1 VRGLPINKRLGWLFA
16 LAVILPSGLLAALAV
31 RAIRREEAF
40 IEKQLAVGLGG
51 EVLQLSSSVGEELR
65 RVQEELARGAPAAPQ
80 EQGSWA
86 SWSRDSALVGVPFLL
101 SSSYQL
107 AWPRPGGGGVEGEF
121 LRRHGGF
128 LAGREQ
134 SPVYTNIALAFKDEI
149 LPPGGASPGGA
160 PAKSAPEVAAGPPG
174 AEAGTRGAA
183 SAAGRLRAAEPSAP
197 PRGDAVVP
205 APAGAA
211 AAEAERAAAES
222 GGGVEQ
228 GAVPE
233 APAADS
239 LIQAAQQPK
248 AVQQAEAA
256 KQAAA
261 AQRAVSAFE
270 SDREVRRKAY
280 AEAESKGQP
289 PAPRTVSPS
298 VTLGGEAGGRP
309 EGGFAPPPSVFV
321 SEQLQFRQIAAGR
334 ESGLIPRLLEERL
347 WLLFWK
353 RLPDGRI
360 VGCQLDN
367 EELRARLLALL
378 PPAAT
383 AVRVLTLL
391 DERGEPLFAPAED
404 APRDYR
410 RPFVAREVSEL
421 LPRWEAAAYLSD
433 PSLVASRAR
442 QAGLILWTLVA
453 LLTVSIAGG
462 GTLVLRAL
470 AAEVRLARQKSS
482 FVANVSHELKT
493 PLTSIRMYA
502 EMLQEGRQRNPAR
515 RRQYLGTI
523 VEESRRLTRLVNR
536 VLDFA
541 RLEQGRRQYA
551 FEALDPE
558 DLCRGVLENER
569 PRLEQGGFEV
579 AFRTRGRRR
588 GAAKLEV
595 RGDPEALAQ
604 VLLNLIGNA
613 EKYSSDR
620 KEITVA
626 VGRESGR
633 TRIRVLDRGPGIPSG
648 AARHLFKEF
657 YRGDDSLT
665 NPVQGTGLGL
675 AIARRIVRDHGGELV
690 YLPRPGGGSIFQVE
704 LP

>member
-1 VRGLPINKRLGWLFA
+1 MDKRLGWLFA

-40 IEKQLAVGLGG
+40 IEKQLAAGLGA
-51 EVLQLSSSVGEELR
+51 EVLQLASSVSGELR
-65 RVQEELARGAPAAPQ
+65 RAEEELTGGAPPAPQ
-80 EQGSWA
+80 APGSWA
-86 SWSRDSALVGVPFLL
+86 AWSRRSALVGVPFLL
-101 SSSYQL
+101 SPAYEL
-107 AWPRPGGGGVEGEF
+107 AWPRPGQGAAEAEF

-134 SPVYTNIALAFKDEI
+134 SPVYTNIALAFRDEI
-149 LPPGGASPGGA
+149 LPA
-160 PAKSAPEVAAGPPG
+160 
-174 AEAGTRGAA
+174 AEAGR
-183 SAAGRLRAAEPSAP
+183 
-197 PRGDAVVP
+197 
-205 APAGAA
+205 AGA
-211 AAEAERAAAES
+211 ET

-228 GAVPE
+228 GAGAEV
-233 APAADS
+233 PAADS
-239 LIQAAQQPK
+239 LHSAAPRPMKSMQKADKAEAAQQ
-248 AVQQAEAA
+248 AV
-256 KQAAA
+256 A

-270 SDREVRRKAY
+270 SDPEARRKVY
-280 AEAESKGQP
+280 AQAESKGQP
-289 PAPRTVSPS
+289 PAPRIVSPS
-298 VTLGGEAGGRP
+298 VTLGGEAGG
-309 EGGFAPPPSVFV
+309 PPPSVFI
-321 SEQLQFRQIAAGR
+321 SEQLQFRQIAAGG
-334 ESGLIPRLLEERL
+334 ESGLIPRLLEDRL

-360 VGCQLDN
+360 IGCQLDN
-367 EELRARLLALL
+367 QELRARLLALL

-383 AVRVLTLL
+383 PVRILTLL
-391 DERGEPLFAPAED
+391 DERGEPLFAPAEES
-404 APRDYR
+404 PRDYR
-410 RPFVAREVSEL
+410 HPFVAREVSEL
-421 LPRWEAAAYLSD
+421 LPRWESAAYLSD

-541 RLEQGRRQYA
+541 RLEQGRRPYA

-558 DLCRGVLENER
+558 ALCRGVLENER
-569 PRLEQGGFEV
+569 PRLEQAGFRLSFRAGGGK
-579 AFRTRGRRR
+579 AGGKAGGR
-588 GAAKLEV
+588 EV

-604 VLLNLIGNA
+604 VLLNLLSNA
-613 EKYSSDR
+613 EKYSGKK
-620 KEITVA
+620 KEIGVA
-626 VGRESGR
+626 VSHESGR
-633 TRIRVLDRGPGIPSG
+633 TRIRVLDRGPGIPPG

-657 YRGDDSLT
+657 YRADDSLT
-665 NPVQGTGLGL
+665 NPVQGSGLGL
-675 AIARRIVRDHGGELV
+675 AIARRILRDHGGELA